1 MSLCGTDYA
10 IGAVRNMY
18 RESRQDSAVVAM
30 PSKLQKGLPRRTGSL
45 CPECLK
51 VIPATLYIGDGALKM
66 KKTCKEHGE
75 FDEVCWSDA
84 EMYLRAENWAFDGV
98 GLENP
103 QIVDAKVC
111 PYECGLCNLH
121 YSATSL
127 CNIDLTNRCN
137 LKCPICFANA
147 NAAASGKPRAS
158 RLRRS
163 ASCRRWSTP
172 STTTRPARS

>member
-66 KKTCKEHGE
+66 KKTCKRSEE
-75 FDEVCWSDA
+75 
-84 EMYLRAENWAFDGV
+84 RRV
-98 GLENP
+98 G
-103 QIVDAKVC
+103 K
-111 PYECGLCNLH
+111 EC
-121 YSATSL
+121 
-127 CNIDLTNRCN
+127 
-137 LKCPICFANA
+137 
-147 NAAASGKPRAS
+147 
-158 RLRRS
+158 RS
-163 ASCRRWSTP
+163 RWSP
-172 STTTRPARS
+172 YH